1 MILSITT
8 THYPATDL
16 GFVLH
21 KHPDKFQSID
31 LTIGKAHIFYP
42 ESNKQITTVCLL
54 LDIDPIDMVKNA
66 KSRNGHE
73 FSLGHYIN
81 DRPYVASSFMSVA
94 IAKAFSSALNGKCK
108 DKPELVET
116 PFPLQVELAV
126 VAAPQGG
133 EILIRKLFE
142 PLGYEIQLEKH
153 ILNET
158 FPNWGDS
165 KYFTLRL
172 KHTLTI
178 KDLLAHLYVLIP
190 VLDNDK
196 HYFVSYDEIE
206 KLLQRGGTWLKEH
219 PEKKQI
225 TKRYLAN
232 MNALSRKALHRLQE
246 EEGETDPADLEIDPT
261 QLPTEQQ
268 IRKQTLHDLRLQ
280 TVAQKLADLGA
291 KTVLDLGC
299 GEGKLLRLLLKN
311 GQFTKIVGTDVAYQS
326 LLRAKERL
334 YYDEMAPRQKER
346 IEIFQSSLMYKDKR
360 FMGFD
365 AVAVVEVIEHVE
377 LNRLSAFEQILFD
390 VARPKFVIITTPN
403 QEYNV
408 VWEQLSA
415 GTMRHDDHRFEWTRA
430 EFSDWATKICEK
442 YGYSATILPIGEA
455 VENIGSPSQM
465 VVFSYGN

>member
-31 LTIGKAHIFYP
+31 LSIGKAHIFYP
-42 ESNKQITTVCLL
+42 EKSEQTTTVCLL
-54 LDIDPIDMVKNA
+54 LDVDPIDMVKNA
-66 KSRNGHE
+66 KNMSGNE

-94 IAKAFSSALNGKCK
+94 IAKAFSSALNGKCN
-108 DKPELVET
+108 DKPHLVET
-116 PFPLQVELAV
+116 PFALVVELAV

-133 EILIRKLFE
+133 EILIKKLFE
-142 PLGYEIQLEKH
+142 PLGYEIQLERH
-153 ILNET
+153 ILDAK
-158 FPNWGDS
+158 FAHWGNS

-172 KHTLTI
+172 KHTITL
-178 KDLLAHLYVLIP
+178 KDLLTHLYVLIP

-206 KLLQRGGTWLKEH
+206 KLLHRGGTWLKEH
-219 PEKKQI
+219 PEKHQI

-232 MNALSRKALHRLQE
+232 MNSLSRKALHRLQE
-246 EEGETDPADLEIDPT
+246 EEGETDPTATHADHT
-261 QLPTEQQ
+261 QPPSEQA
-268 IRKQTLHDLRLQ
+268 IKKQTLHDLRLQ
-280 TVAQKLADLGA
+280 TVAEKLADLGVE
-291 KTVLDLGC
+291 TVLDLGC

-311 GQFTKIVGTDVAYQS
+311 KQFTKIAGTDVVYQV

-334 YYDEMAPRQKER
+334 HYDEMAPRQKER
-346 IEIFQSSLMYKDKR
+346 IDIFQSSLMYKDKR

-365 AVAVVEVIEHVE
+365 AVAVVEVIEHLE
-377 LNRLSAFEQILFD
+377 LNRLSAFEQVLFE
-390 VARPKFVIITTPN
+390 VARPKFAILTTPN
-403 QEYNV
+403 REYNV

-415 GTMRHDDHRFEWTRA
+415 DTMRHDDHRFEWTRA
-430 EFSDWATKICEK
+430 EFADWVAKICKK
-442 YGYSATILPIGEA
+442 YNYSATILPIGEEI
-455 VENIGSPSQM
+455 ENIGSPSQM